1 MLNILIIDD
10 QPLLAKWLGE
20 DLLDEKYQISRIT
33 DIDDIHNDIAEIKPD
48 IIFLDIWLGGF
59 ERWDILNQ
67 IKLISPN
74 IPILILGSYDSIAG
88 DPRLDKA
95 DGYII
100 KDIYMDVVK
109 DKMKALCRPNI

>member
-33 DIDDIHNDIAEIKPD
+33 DVDDIYDDIAEIKPD
-48 IIFLDIWLGGF
+48 IIFLDVWIGGF

-74 IPILILGSYDSIAG
+74 IPILILGSYDSIAD

-100 KDIYMDVVK
+100 KDIYMDVFK

>member
-1 MLNILIIDD
+1 MLNIMIIDD
-10 QPLLAKWLGE
+10 QPLLAKLLSD
-20 DLLDEKYQISRIT
+20 DLLDEKFQISQIT
-33 DIDDIHNDIAEIKPD
+33 DVDDIHGDIMEIKPD
-48 IIFLDIWLGGF
+48 IIFLDIWTGGF
-59 ERWDILNQ
+59 ERWDILSQ
-67 IKLISPN
+67 IKLEAPN

-100 KDIYMDVVK
+100 KDIYMDVFK

>member
-1 MLNILIIDD
+1 MLNIMIIDD

-20 DLLDEKYQISRIT
+20 DLSGEKYQISRIT
-33 DIDDIHNDIAEIKPD
+33 GVDNIHDDIAEIKPD
-48 IIFLDIWLGGF
+48 IIFLDIWIGGF

-67 IKLISPN
+67 IKVISPN
-74 IPILILGSYDSIAG
+74 IPILILSTYDSIAG

-100 KDIYMDVVK
+100 KDINMSEIK

>member
-1 MLNILIIDD
+1 MLNIMIIDD

-20 DLLDEKYQISRIT
+20 DLLDEQYQISRIT
-33 DIDDIHNDIAEIKPD
+33 DFDDIHDDIAEIKPD
-48 IIFLDIWLGGF
+48 IIFLDIWTGGF

-67 IKLISPN
+67 LKLKSPN
-74 IPILILGSYDSIAG
+74 IPILILGTYDSIAG

-100 KDIYMDVVK
+100 KDIYMNEVK
-109 DKMKALCRPNI
+109 EKMNALCRPNI